1 MRNGRGGISWM
12 FGAVG
17 LSVLPLVACSG
28 GPTLTPP
35 VTSSAEGGG
44 LVTDAPTT
52 TLTTLGSQ
60 YEQIVAPANTATAKI
75 NLDVESTGTLAV
87 TTTQFSSDVGAAA
100 RAFTTMDQQLLS
112 LPANQQTQTDI
123 GSLVAANQKMVAGL
137 TDLAS
142 DLQAGR
148 SAAAVR
154 SQLGGD
160 IRARTAAVTI
170 VRQDLG
176 LPPTG

>member
-1 MRNGRGGISWM
+1 M

-17 LSVLPLVACSG
+17 LCILPLVACSG

-35 VTSSAEGGG
+35 VTSSAAGGG

-52 TLTTLGSQ
+52 TLTVLGSR

-75 NLDVESTGTLAV
+75 NLDVESTGGLAV
-87 TTTQFSSDVGAAA
+87 TTTQFSADVGAAA
-100 RAFTTMDQQLLS
+100 GAFTMMDQQLLG
-112 LPANQQTQTDI
+112 LPANHQTQTDI
-123 GSLVAANQKMVAGL
+123 HSLVATNQKVIAGL

-148 SAAAVR
+148 SAAAAAIR